1 MKRFLFAAL
10 ICLALALPA
19 MAETRILS
27 VSWTADGA
35 GAVADVAIP
44 SDDLAM
50 GGWFL
55 YAIETNPGAT
65 APTDNYDV
73 TLEDIDALDV
83 LGGAGIDRDTAN
95 SEIAMPTLSAMPTM
109 APIASGGLTLKVA
122 NNAVASA
129 VGVIRLY
136 FVR

>member
-1 MKRFLFAAL
+1 MKRILIAAL

-27 VSWTADGA
+27 VSWTANGA
-35 GAVADVAIP
+35 GAVADVTIP

-65 APTDNYDV
+65 APTDDYDV
-73 TLEDIDALDV
+73 TLEDQDGLDI
-83 LGGAGIDRDTAN
+83 LGTAGTNRDTAN
-95 SEIAMPTLSAMPTM
+95 TEIAMPTLSAMPTM
-109 APIASGGLTLKVA
+109 APVPDGDLTLKVA
-122 NNAVASA
+122 NNAVAAA
-129 VGVIRLY
+129 VGVIRLI